1 MLSDP
6 LFISI
11 SLVVSFLGGGI
22 VSAAINWARADRA
35 DKKERKSNSLKDQL
49 SGLYGPLYYFC
60 SQSEKCFELNKKFH
74 DAYREEFVN
83 QKWSKNEIT
92 RERLDEQTSTT
103 LNIANRYIQELNLN
117 NTKIKEIL
125 DNNYSQIDPD
135 DIDIFMLFVEHFLRY
150 KKEIEDQGKLT
161 TPISIYER
169 IGDISFLRPE
179 FIERVK
185 LKFKQKK
192 SALDNLYL

>member
-1 MLSDP
+1 
-6 LFISI
+6 
-11 SLVVSFLGGGI
+11 
-22 VSAAINWARADRA
+22 
-35 DKKERKSNSLKDQL
+35 
-49 SGLYGPLYYFC
+49 
-60 SQSEKCFELNKKFH
+60 
-74 DAYREEFVN
+74 
-83 QKWSKNEIT
+83 
-92 RERLDEQTSTT
+92 
-103 LNIANRYIQELNLN
+103 LNIANRYLQEVNLN